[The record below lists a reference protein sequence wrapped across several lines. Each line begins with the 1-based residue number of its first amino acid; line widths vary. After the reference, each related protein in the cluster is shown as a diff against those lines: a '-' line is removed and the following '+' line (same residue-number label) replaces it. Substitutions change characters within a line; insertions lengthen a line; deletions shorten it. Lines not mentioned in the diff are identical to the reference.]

1 MKKMRVLALT
11 TSYPLYP
18 GSSAGVFVQSVYRRL
33 SGECALD
40 VVCPGD
46 SRLAKAT
53 LVDDTSTDIRI
64 HAVRY
69 APRAWRRLAQESG
82 GVLAGLRRAPW
93 RVVLLPALLLGLFWR
108 CLSRAGD
115 ADLIHANWAICGALA
130 GIVGRLRGK
139 PVITTLRG
147 SDVARATRSWL
158 DRAVLGMAVRNSRFV
173 VCVSEAM
180 AERLRTQFPH
190 RTADIHACLNGA
202 DEAFFRIDRTAS
214 GTSGLQVLA
223 VGNLIRLK
231 GFDVLIEAVARAR
244 HREQMRVCIVGG
256 GPEREPLLALA
267 ASLGVSHCFTFAGT
281 VPASDMPKHVSE
293 ADVFVLSS
301 RSEGRPNVV
310 VEALAG
316 GLPVISTD
324 LEGVQGMVRNGD
336 TGWLVAVDDTE
347 ALAAALDQ
355 AVADREELRRRGE
368 RARAFACARIGTWAD
383 TARCYQALFR
393 KVLTPGGRPRSP
405 CAE

>member
-1 MKKMRVLALT
+1 MKQMRLLALT
-11 TSYPLYP
+11 TSYPLRP
-18 GSSAGVFVQSVYRRL
+18 GSSAGVFVQSLYRHL
-33 SGECALD
+33 SDGYTID
-40 VVCPGD
+40 VVCPAD
-46 SRLAKAT
+46 SKPTEAIS
-53 LVDDTSTDIRI
+53 DDGAASGIRI

-69 APRAWRRLAQESG
+69 APRAWRTLAQESG
-82 GVLAGLRRAPW
+82 GVVTGLRRSPW
-93 RVVLLPALLLGLFWR
+93 HALLLPGLLFGLFWR
-108 CLSRAGD
+108 CLLRAGD
-115 ADLIHANWAICGALA
+115 ADLIHANWSICGAMA

-147 SDVARATRSWL
+147 SDVARATRSGL
-158 DRAVLGMAVRNSRFV
+158 DRMILNLAVRHSRIV
-173 VCVSEAM
+173 ICVSVAM
-180 AERLRTQFPH
+180 AEQLRTQYPR

-202 DEAFFRIDRTAS
+202 DESFFAIQRTISAS
-214 GTSGLQVLA
+214 TGLRVLA

-231 GFDVLIEAVARAR
+231 GFDVLVEAVARAG
-244 HREQMRVCIVGG
+244 HRERMHVCIVGG
-256 GPEREPLLALA
+256 GPEKEPLIAQA
-267 ASLGVSHCFTFAGT
+267 ASRGVASCFTFVGT
-281 VPASDMPKHVSE
+281 VPASEMPKRVSE

-336 TGWLVAVDDTE
+336 TGWLVAVDDAD

-355 AVADREELRRRGE
+355 AITDRAELHRRGV
-368 RARAFACARIGTWAD
+368 RARAVARAQSGTWTD
-383 TARCYQALFR
+383 TAHCYAALFQLAMTVDG
-393 KVLTPGGRPRSP
+393 KGHSS